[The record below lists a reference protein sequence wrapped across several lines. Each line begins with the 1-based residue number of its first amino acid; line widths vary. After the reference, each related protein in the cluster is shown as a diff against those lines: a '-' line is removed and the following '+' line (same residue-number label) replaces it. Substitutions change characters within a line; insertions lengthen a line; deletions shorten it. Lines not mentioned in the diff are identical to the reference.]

1 LQATPNRIVRA
12 MALRKLFRAR
22 NFLRKN
28 RRHAEMP
35 MDQGF
40 LHRHNF
46 CHGDKIRHDSDI
58 LQETFSRTTTPA
70 RSTPRRKKNFASNAF
85 MDVLKGL
92 TRRKTSESVPSDSR
106 RRYVCR
112 PRAATLHGKF
122 RFRFDSESARDVFAR
137 MRRRQRHTTA
147 FRCRSSSS
155 GDR

>member
-1 LQATPNRIVRA
+1 
-12 MALRKLFRAR
+12 MALRKIFRAR

-40 LHRHNF
+40 LHCHNF
-46 CHGDKIRHDSDI
+46 CYGDKIRHDSDI
-58 LQETFSRTTTPA
+58 LREIFPRTTTPA

-106 RRYVCR
+106 RRHVCR
-112 PRAATLHGKF
+112 PRAATLHGGI
-122 RFRFDSESARDVFAR
+122 RFSFDSRSAREVFAR

-147 FRCRSSSS
+147 LSYRSSSS
-155 GDR
+155 GDH